1 MLAFFDFNLV
11 LHYNRLIDAITRLF
25 TIISEVLAISLIVV
39 IVLLGRGWR

>member
-11 LHYNRLIDAITRLF
+11 LHYNWLIDAITRLF